1 MKRYPK
7 WMQNGFVSS
16 VLFLAIVS
24 GPVYAS
30 DIIVKNAD
38 AEIVNDMVLVNAD
51 ASFDFSEDA
60 LNTLNSGIPITIELD
75 IRITRPRNYLWDPE
89 LLSTHREY
97 SIQRHALS
105 EQFILTEL
113 ITGDRHIHG
122 SLELAIDD
130 LGRIRGLPLAEISAL
145 DNQAL
150 YNISL
155 RIRLDIE
162 SLPAPMIPLAYIS
175 PSWHMSS
182 GWYRWKTSL

>member
-1 MKRYPK
+1 MKRHPN
-7 WMQNGFVSS
+7 WVQNGFVSIT
-16 VLFLAIVS
+16 LFLAIIC

-30 DIIVKNAD
+30 DITVKNAD
-38 AEIVNDMVLVNAD
+38 TEIVNDMVLVNAD

-60 LNTLNSGIPITIELD
+60 LNALNSGISITIELD
-75 IRITRPRNYLWDPE
+75 IKITRPRNYLWDPK

-113 ITGDRHIHG
+113 ITGARHIHG

-130 LGRIRGLPLAEISAL
+130 LSRIRGLPLAEISEL
-145 DNQAL
+145 DNQTL